1 MHTHMQI
8 GLECQLS
15 VEDLAYEVQ
24 QMFVVCCRRDD
35 GDPELPEPEPE
46 QPQED
51 HQIMMY
57 SSAMAI

>member
-1 MHTHMQI
+1 MQI

-24 QMFVVCCRRDD
+24 QTFVVVCCRD
-35 GDPELPEPEPE
+35 GDLELPEPAD
-46 QPQED
+46 QSQEN
-51 HQIMMY
+51 HRLMMY

>member
-1 MHTHMQI
+1 MQI

-24 QMFVVCCRRDD
+24 QIFVVCCRDRDR
-35 GDPELPEPEPE
+35 DPELPEPE
-46 QPQED
+46 QPQEN
-51 HQIMMY
+51 HHLMMY

>member
-1 MHTHMQI
+1 MQI

-24 QMFVVCCRRDD
+24 QIFVVCCR
-35 GDPELPEPEPE
+35 DPELPEPE

>member
-1 MHTHMQI
+1 MQI

-24 QMFVVCCRRDD
+24 QIFVVCCRDR
-35 GDPELPEPEPE
+35 DPELPEPEQEPD
-46 QPQED
+46 QPQEN
-51 HQIMMY
+51 HHLMMY

>member
-1 MHTHMQI
+1 MQI

-24 QMFVVCCRRDD
+24 QIFVVCCRDR
-35 GDPELPEPEPE
+35 DPELPEPE
-46 QPQED
+46 QPQEN
-51 HQIMMY
+51 HHLMMY

>member
-1 MHTHMQI
+1 MQI

-24 QMFVVCCRRDD
+24 QIFVVCCRDR
-35 GDPELPEPEPE
+35 DPELPEPEPAGPAAGE
-46 QPQED
+46 SSSQL
-51 HQIMMY
+51 MMY